1 MRRGPRFSIT
11 AKVVLLVGV
20 SALLTAVV
28 VWLGT
33 KEGVGPV
40 YTLPFAVAIAILIA
54 LAFSSSIVDPLREA
68 IRAAAAMADGD
79 YSVRVRADTND
90 EVGQLAEAF
99 NQMASDLAE
108 VDRLHREIVANVS
121 HELRTPLAA
130 LRSRLENMADGVEP
144 ATPENL
150 EAALVQS
157 ERMTDLLQYLLDLS
171 RVQAGVAGL
180 EMVEVAVAQLVE
192 DSIEV
197 TQLASKQRGLDV
209 NFSAHIEPL
218 DLTLSG
224 DPTRLQQVLV
234 NVLDNAARHTVPGTT
249 VNVDARAA
257 KGNVRIEVTDR
268 GAGISEEDRERVFGR
283 FQRGSATLGPSTG
296 GTGIG
301 LAIAKWA
308 TSIHGGSIEAVDS
321 EVGARFRILLP
332 IAGPGGEHKRRR
344 TDS

>member
-1 MRRGPRFSIT
+1 MSGRRQFSIT
-11 AKVVLLVGV
+11 AKIIILVGF
-20 SALLTAVV
+20 SALSSAVV

-33 KEGVGPV
+33 REGVGPI
-40 YTLPFAVAIAILIA
+40 YTLPFAVVIAVLIA
-54 LAFSSSIVDPLREA
+54 MVVSTSIVDPLRQA
-68 IRAAAAMADGD
+68 TRAAAAMADGD
-79 YSVRVRADTND
+79 YSVRVRAVTSD

-99 NQMASDLAE
+99 NSMASDLAE

-144 ATPENL
+144 ATAENL
-150 EAALVQS
+150 EAAVVQS

-180 EMVEVAVAQLVE
+180 ELSQIAVAQLVE
-192 DSIEV
+192 DAIEV
-197 TQLASKQRGLDV
+197 TRLAARQRELEV

-218 DLTLSG
+218 DLALTG
-224 DPTRLQQVLV
+224 DAGRLQQVLV
-234 NVLDNAARHTVPGTT
+234 NVLDNAARHTQSGST
-249 VNVDARAA
+249 VSVDAARA
-257 KGNVRIEVTDR
+257 KQFVRIDVTDR
-268 GAGISEEDRERVFGR
+268 GPGIPVEDRERVFGR

-308 TSIHGGSIEAVDS
+308 TSIHGGSIEAIDS
-321 EVGARFRILLP
+321 EIGGKFRILLP
-332 IAGPGGEHKRRR
+332 VAGPAPETKRRR
-344 TDS
+344 GES